1 MNSLAKII
9 LTVIPAL
16 KISKAFRLKLLF
28 IKFLKVFI
36 KDFLGPIK
44 IHQNPIGLLLWVMIT
59 IRMKLDKLLGTFRN
73 NWFH

>member
-44 IHQNPIGLLLWVMIT
+44 LHQNPIGPSFMGDDYNQNEV
-59 IRMKLDKLLGTFRN
+59 R
-73 NWFH
+73 